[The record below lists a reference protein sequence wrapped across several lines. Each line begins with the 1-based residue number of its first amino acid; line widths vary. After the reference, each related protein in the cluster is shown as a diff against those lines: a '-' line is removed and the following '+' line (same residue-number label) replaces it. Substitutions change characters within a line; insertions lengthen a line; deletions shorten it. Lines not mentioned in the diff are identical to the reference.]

1 MSADKIQNAE
11 NIRHGIELCKD
22 YLLEAMYNANDRSME
37 GEGDFLESSQLADF
51 YERVVAELEN
61 FIESAIIGEPG
72 IDTFDQAMLHESA
85 KQTVMKRIGLKSLK

>member
-37 GEGDFLESSQLADF
+37 GEEDFMENSQLTDF
-51 YERVVAELEN
+51 YERVMAELEN